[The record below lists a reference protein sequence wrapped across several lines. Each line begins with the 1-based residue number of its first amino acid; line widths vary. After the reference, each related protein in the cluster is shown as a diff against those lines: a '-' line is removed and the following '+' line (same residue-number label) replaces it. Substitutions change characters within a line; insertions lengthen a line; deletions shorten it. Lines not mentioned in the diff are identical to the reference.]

1 MWSDKYIHIPFAD
14 HGRSKNGCDCWGL
27 VTVIYKEN
35 FNVDLPLLLAYDNI
49 KDVKHITDLCQ
60 NECERW
66 EEIPLGEERPFDVLV
81 FNILGAPCHVGVI
94 IEKGLVLHCEK
105 GIGTHVS
112 EYYKEKQWCLR
123 IAGIYRYVK

>member
-60 NECERW
+60 NECENW
-66 EEIPLGEERPFDVLV
+66 QEVPEGEEEPYDVLV
-81 FNILGAPCHVGVI
+81 FRILGAPCHVALVVQ
-94 IEKGLVLHCEK
+94 KGLMLHTEK
-105 GIGTHVS
+105 GIGTHIS
-112 EYYKEKQWCLR
+112 EYKREKQWCQRL
-123 IAGIYRYVK
+123 AGIYRYVK